1 MPQQK
6 YLVFIKTGSN
16 PKKSKGLSLY
26 KHYEVLRQ
34 GVKWLP
40 DKQVDVLFITL
51 NKSHKDYSP
60 TTMYNDYSINE
71 RQFHW
76 QSQSTTSD
84 TSGTGLRY
92 IHHQKNGSKI
102 ALFVREFKQDRIGAA
117 LYTYL
122 GTAAYE
128 THTGSKPMNITWK
141 LDQAIPAKY
150 LRKTNKFAYR
160 LREESYENNSS
171 CSSGYL

>member
-1 MPQQK
+1 M
-6 YLVFIKTGSN
+6 
-16 PKKSKGLSLY
+16 
-26 KHYEVLRQ
+26 LRQ

-51 NKSHKDYSP
+51 NKSDKYYSP

-84 TSGTGLRY
+84 TSGTGQRY

-117 LYTYL
+117 PYTYL
-122 GTAAYE
+122 GTATYA
-128 THTGSKPMNITWK
+128 THTGSKPMNVTWK
-141 LDQAIPAKY
+141 LDPSGCEVSSQDKSI
-150 LRKTNKFAYR
+150 AYR

>member
-1 MPQQK
+1 M
-6 YLVFIKTGSN
+6 
-16 PKKSKGLSLY
+16 KKSKGWSLY

-51 NKSHKDYSP
+51 NKSDKYYSP

-76 QSQSTTSD
+76 QSQTTTSD
-84 TSGTGLRY
+84 TSGTGQRY

>member
-1 MPQQK
+1 M
-6 YLVFIKTGSN
+6 
-16 PKKSKGLSLY
+16 
-26 KHYEVLRQ
+26 LRQ

-60 TTMYNDYSINE
+60 TTMYDDYSINE

-76 QSQSTTSD
+76 QRPEARHQTRPVQ
-84 TSGTGLRY
+84 GLRY

-117 LYTYL
+117 PYTYL
-122 GTAAYE
+122 GTATYA

-141 LDQAIPAKY
+141 LDQSIPAKY
-150 LRKTNKFAYR
+150 LRKTNK
-160 LREESYENNSS
+160 LLT
-171 CSSGYL
+171 G

>member
-16 PKKSKGLSLY
+16 SLKKSKGWSLY

-51 NKSHKDYSP
+51 NKSDKYYSP

-71 RQFHW
+71 RLFHW

-117 LYTYL
+117 PYTYL

-128 THTGSKPMNITWK
+128 THTDSKPMNITWK
-141 LDQAIPAKY
+141 LDQSIPAKY
-150 LRKTNKFAYR
+150 LRKTNQ
-160 LREESYENNSS
+160 LLT
-171 CSSGYL
+171 G

>member
-16 PKKSKGLSLY
+16 SLKKSKGWSLY

-51 NKSHKDYSP
+51 NKSDKYYSP

-117 LYTYL
+117 PYTYL
-122 GTAAYE
+122 GTATYA

-150 LRKTNKFAYR
+150 LRKTNQ
-160 LREESYENNSS
+160 LLT
-171 CSSGYL
+171 G

>member
-26 KHYEVLRQ
+26 KHYEEILVMLRQ

-51 NKSHKDYSP
+51 NKSDKYYSP

-84 TSGTGLRY
+84 TSGTGQRY

-117 LYTYL
+117 PYTYL
-122 GTAAYE
+122 GTATYA

-150 LRKTNKFAYR
+150 LRKTNQ
-160 LREESYENNSS
+160 LLT
-171 CSSGYL
+171 G

>member
-26 KHYEVLRQ
+26 KHYEELLVMLRQ

-51 NKSHKDYSP
+51 NKSDKYYSP

-76 QSQSTTSD
+76 QSQS
-84 TSGTGLRY
+84 LY
-92 IHHQKNGSKI
+92 LIHI
-102 ALFVREFKQDRIGAA
+102 
-117 LYTYL
+117 
-122 GTAAYE
+122 
-128 THTGSKPMNITWK
+128 
-141 LDQAIPAKY
+141 
-150 LRKTNKFAYR
+150 
-160 LREESYENNSS
+160 
-171 CSSGYL
+171 